1 MQSADGSEPAAQ
13 GGGEVDAQGI
23 QGPRGGVRAVRGH
36 LLHEGEQHKVLSS
49 MSLRGRQD
57 PGEGESQSHKS
68 RHVETETAGQTE
80 KEAGAETAGRVPDTG
95 EQAVML
101 EVPERGADRRDRMR
115 MVDGLPAGTRLDGN
129 TDRAGRVF
137 HISLSP
143 VRGRE
148 VKDGTD
154 KT

>member
-1 MQSADGSEPAAQ
+1 ME
-13 GGGEVDAQGI
+13 
-23 QGPRGGVRAVRGH
+23 GPRGGVRAVRGS
-36 LLHEGEQHKVLSS
+36 LLDEGEQHKVLSS

-57 PGEGESQSHKS
+57 PGEGESQSHTG

-80 KEAGAETAGRVPDTG
+80 QGAEAEAETAGRVPDTG
-95 EQAVML
+95 EQATLL
-101 EVPERGADRRDRMR
+101 EVPERRAGRRTRLYL
-115 MVDGLPAGTRLDGN
+115 VDGLPAGTRLDGN
-129 TDRAGRVF
+129 TDRAGRMV